1 MELLLGSLQQNIRD
15 RAITRCMRWGIQQ
28 HWLQSSSI
36 DVRSNP
42 ALCPPCNSITTG
54 QLCKRSSGTKQNLR
68 NCGLYSVYTKQ
79 QHPCKMQFISCR
91 TAARALFVAAAL
103 ALCVGHGAAAQVRRF
118 LTGDQQNTYC
128 CIVHAESDLY
138 VILLCCN
145 HCCCVLGMTVGF
157 LMIPFWLASAWADT
171 LWYSVVAFGVPFFL
185 TTKTL
190 LENILRAVWSE
201 QHDSRQLAMMEIPLL
216 NLYLYYRMTTDAA
229 EAFIK
234 RSKPWKLY
242 VRFVYDIPN
251 MCISFFDLFWFLEWL
266 LPPCLFRVYRMCGE
280 CCEMCRECCKES
292 RRMARLAD
300 QDIRNVA
307 GTAIGVPSA

>member
-1 MELLLGSLQQNIRD
+1 
-15 RAITRCMRWGIQQ
+15 
-28 HWLQSSSI
+28 
-36 DVRSNP
+36 
-42 ALCPPCNSITTG
+42 
-54 QLCKRSSGTKQNLR
+54 
-68 NCGLYSVYTKQ
+68 
-79 QHPCKMQFISCR
+79 
-91 TAARALFVAAAL
+91 
-103 ALCVGHGAAAQVRRF
+103 
-118 LTGDQQNTYC
+118 
-128 CIVHAESDLY
+128 
-138 VILLCCN
+138 
-145 HCCCVLGMTVGF
+145 
-157 LMIPFWLASAWADT
+157 MIPFWLASAWADT

-251 MCISFFDLFWFLEWL
+251 LCISFFDLFWFGGSFFAAFDLAVSILLEVYTWLEWL

-280 CCEMCRECCKES
+280 CCEMCRECYKEC
-292 RRMARLAD
+292 RKMVRAAG
-300 QDIRNVA
+300 QDIRIMA
-307 GTAIGVPSA
+307 GTAIGAPEAH